1 MASKPGS
8 IPGGKGLPPSSL
20 RLRGQSPSHPR
31 AFSLLEMLVSVTIL
45 AVLVVVL
52 LSMLNSST
60 TIWRRGASKI
70 QTFQEARAAYEG
82 MTRKISQSTL
92 NTYWDY
98 ETNSAGDPIRYKR
111 QSELAFVSGPEASL
125 LPAVTSPRT
134 HAIFYQAPLGYTTNT
149 SYANL
154 RSLLNAS
161 GFFLEFGDD
170 QADRPVFLANNT
182 AVPSRQRFRLKEL
195 WQPSENL
202 AVYTSTPPAGWI
214 TNAPTS
220 TLGENIIALVILPKL
235 PEKEDATGTAL
246 APGFVYNSTDASRTN
261 TVNQLPPLV
270 QVVMVAIDEAS
281 AKRFENGSTAPTYGI
296 DWANLFF
303 DPAKLSADIGKVE
316 EKLIENKIT
325 YQIFN
330 STIPIEG
337 AKWSR

>member
-1 MASKPGS
+1 MASRFNRKAERSLTPRRQGAR
-8 IPGGKGLPPSSL
+8 GGAG
-20 RLRGQSPSHPR
+20 
-31 AFSLLEMLVSVTIL
+31 AFSLLEMLVSMTIL
-45 AVLVVVL
+45 TLLVVGL
-52 LSMLNSST
+52 LSMLNSSMT
-60 TIWRRGASKI
+60 LWRRGTSKI

-82 MTRKISQSTL
+82 MTRKISQATL

-98 ETNSAGDPIRYKR
+98 ETNATGDPVRYKR
-111 QSELAFVSGPEASL
+111 QSELAFVAGPAATL
-125 LPAVTSPRT
+125 LTTAAAPRT
-134 HAIFYQAPLGYTTNT
+134 HAIFYQAPLGYTTNAT
-149 SYANL
+149 YGNL

-161 GFFLEFGDD
+161 GFFLDFGDD
-170 QADRPVFLANNT
+170 QADRPDFLVNNA

-202 AVYTSTPPAGWI
+202 AVYASAPAANWV
-214 TNAPTS
+214 TNAPSS

-235 PEKEDATGTAL
+235 PEKEDPTGTAL
-246 APGFVYNSTDASRTN
+246 SPGFVYNSTDSLRPG

-281 AKRFENGSTAPTYGI
+281 AKRFADGTTAPTYGVN
-296 DWANLFF
+296 WANVFQ
-303 DPAKLSADIGKVE
+303 DPAKLGEDIASVE
-316 EKLIENKIT
+316 AKLVENKIT

>member
-1 MASKPGS
+1 MNRPLLSRPPG
-8 IPGGKGLPPSSL
+8 
-20 RLRGQSPSHPR
+20 
-31 AFSLLEMLVSVTIL
+31 FSLLEMLVSVTIL
-45 AVLVVVL
+45 SVLVVVL

-82 MTRKISQSTL
+82 MTRKISQATL

-98 ETNSAGDPIRYKR
+98 ETNAAGDPIRYKR
-111 QSELAFVSGPEASL
+111 QSELAFVSGPVSAAPVGL
-125 LPAVTSPRT
+125 TNTSRT
-134 HAIFYQAPLGYTTNT
+134 HAIFFQAPLGYTTNPA
-149 SYANL
+149 YANL

-170 QADRPVFLANNT
+170 QTDRPAFLANNSN
-182 AVPSRQRFRLKEL
+182 VPAKQRFRLREL

-202 AVYTSTPPAGWI
+202 SVYASTPPAGWFGA
-214 TNAPTS
+214 TPAS
-220 TLGENIIALVILPKL
+220 SLAENIIALAILPKL
-235 PEKEDATGTAL
+235 PEKEDATGVSL
-246 APGFVYNSTDASRTN
+246 SPGFVYNSTDASRTN

-270 QVVMVAIDEAS
+270 QVVMVAIDENS
-281 AKRFENGSTAPTYGI
+281 AKRFENGATPPTYGI
-296 DWANLFF
+296 DWNNLFQ
-303 DPAKLSADIGKVE
+303 DPTKLSADIGKVE